1 VDATEVDSTSTG
13 ATDGPVAAVE
23 TSVRSEATSR
33 LIIEIAA
40 AASAELDLDQI
51 LHEALGRLRSVI
63 PLTGG
68 SIELV
73 TGDDLVIRAAI
84 GPFADEAVGQT
95 LHRGPSRSWSV
106 VETLKPYRTGDLF
119 RDGNRVR
126 GTAAASAVHSWL
138 AVPIVRHGTGI
149 GLVEVDSTEIDA
161 FSAAD
166 EELLASVVGV
176 LAGHVELAAH
186 HDEQRRANAL
196 REAFIGVISHEL
208 RTPITTIY
216 GLARVLRQRGHE
228 LAPEVQSQ
236 SILDIEAESDRLYRL
251 VEDLLVLSRAE
262 SGRVEFEA
270 EPISVGRLVQRIVDA
285 EAERRPDR
293 RFEVRQPPGLALI
306 EAEPTYVEQVI
317 RNLLTNA
324 AKYSTVPEPI
334 EIDIRIEPIDEAS
347 GISVPG
353 GGGRRLEVAVRV
365 LDRGIGIDDDTSAH
379 AFELFF
385 RTKEATRIAAGAG
398 IGLFV
403 CRQLIE
409 AMGGR
414 TWLLARDGG
423 GTEAGFAL
431 PVADADEEGGSMQR

>member
-1 VDATEVDSTSTG
+1 VDATD
-13 ATDGPVAAVE
+13 DPVVTLDAAV
-23 TSVRSEATSR
+23 RSAATSR

-51 LHEALGRLRSVI
+51 LHEALDRLRSVI

-68 SIELV
+68 SIALV
-73 TGDDLVIRAAI
+73 SGDELVIRAAI
-84 GPFADEAVGQT
+84 GPFADEALGQS
-95 LHRGPSRSWSV
+95 LWRGPSRSWTV
-106 VETLKPYRTGDLF
+106 IETLEPYRSGDLF
-119 RDGNRVR
+119 RDGDRVK
-126 GTAAASAVHSWL
+126 GKGAAATAVRSWL
-138 AVPIVRHGTGI
+138 AVPIVRHGSGI
-149 GLVEVDSTEIDA
+149 GLVEVDSTEVDA

-186 HDEQRRANAL
+186 HDEQKRANAL

-216 GLARVLRQRGHE
+216 GLSRVLRQRGE
-228 LAPEVQSQ
+228 SLTADVQRQ
-236 SILDIEAESDRLYRL
+236 AIVDIEAESDRLFRL

-262 SGRVEFEA
+262 RGRVEFEA
-270 EPISVGRLVQRIVDA
+270 EPISLGRLAERIVDA

-293 RFEVRQPPGLALI
+293 EFELRLPPTLALI

-324 AKYSTVPEPI
+324 AKYSPGPEKIEVEIKI
-334 EIDIRIEPIDEAS
+334 EIVEGPPAID
-347 GISVPG
+347 VPTTDDR
-353 GGGRRLEVAVRV
+353 GRSEVVLRV
-365 LDRGIGIDDDTSAH
+365 LDRGIGVDDETIAQ
-379 AFELFF
+379 AFDLFF
-385 RTKEATRIAAGAG
+385 RTREASRIASGAG

-403 CRQLIE
+403 SRQLIE

-431 PVADADEEGGSMQR
+431 PLADSGEDGGAG

>member
-1 VDATEVDSTSTG
+1 MDATQVS
-13 ATDGPVAAVE
+13 ATDVSSRDEPTGLDGA
-23 TSVRSEATSR
+23 VRSEATSR

-51 LHEALGRLRSVI
+51 LHEALGRLRTVI

-68 SIELV
+68 SIALV
-73 TGDDLVIRAAI
+73 SDEELVIRAAI
-84 GPFADEAVGQT
+84 GPFADEAVGQS
-95 LHRGPSRSWSV
+95 LRRGPSRSWHV
-106 VETLKPYRTGDLF
+106 IEMLEPFRTGDLL
-119 RDGNRVR
+119 RDGSRAR
-126 GTAAASAVHSWL
+126 GKAASTAIRSWL
-138 AVPIVRHGTGI
+138 AVPIVRHGVGI
-149 GLVEVDSTEIDA
+149 GLVEVDSTEVDA

-186 HDEQRRANAL
+186 HAVQQRANAL

-216 GLARVLRQRGHE
+216 GLARVLRQRGDE
-228 LAPEVQSQ
+228 LSDEVRRQ
-236 SILDIEAESDRLYRL
+236 SIVDIEAESDRLYRL

-270 EPISVGRLVQRIVDA
+270 EPISLGRLVQRIVEA

-293 RFEVRQPPGLALI
+293 KFDIRQRPGMALI

-324 AKYSTVPEPI
+324 AKYSSTPDPI
-334 EIDIRIEPIDEAS
+334 EIEMETTDET
-347 GISVPG
+347 VG
-353 GGGRRLEVAVRV
+353 GGALTAAGAERPEAIVRV
-365 LDRGIGIDDDTSAH
+365 LDRGIGIDDETSAH
-379 AFELFF
+379 AFDLFF
-385 RTKEATRIAAGAG
+385 RTRDATRMASGAG

-403 CRQLIE
+403 SRQLIE

-414 TWLLARDGG
+414 TWLLPRDGG

-431 PVADADEEGGSMQR
+431 PLAEVEDEAGTSED

>member
-1 VDATEVDSTSTG
+1 MAVTDEPGAALDA
-13 ATDGPVAAVE
+13 AL
-23 TSVRSEATSR
+23 RSEATSR

-51 LHEALGRLRSVI
+51 LHEALDRLRGVI

-68 SIELV
+68 SIALV
-73 TGDDLVIRAAI
+73 TDDDLVIRAAI

-106 VETLKPYRTGDLF
+106 VETLEPYRTGDLF

-126 GTAAASAVHSWL
+126 GKAASTAVRSWL
-138 AVPIVRHGTGI
+138 GVPIVRHGVGI

-166 EELLASVVGV
+166 EALLAAVVGV

-186 HDEQRRANAL
+186 HDEQTRANAL

-216 GLARVLRQRGHE
+216 GLSRVLRQRGEE
-228 LAPEVQSQ
+228 LDPDIRRQ

-262 SGRVEFEA
+262 GGRVEFEP
-270 EPISVGRLVQRIVDA
+270 EPINLGRLVQRIVEA

-324 AKYSTVPEPI
+324 TKYSSVPDPI
-334 EIDIRIEPIDEAS
+334 EVVIEVVEGETVAGVLGEGSVRRSEA
-347 GISVPG
+347 V
-353 GGGRRLEVAVRV
+353 VRV
-365 LDRGIGIDDDTSAH
+365 LDRGIGIDEDASAH

-385 RTKEATRIAAGAG
+385 RTKVATRIASGAG

-414 TWLLARDGG
+414 TWLVPRDGG

-431 PVADADEEGGSMQR
+431 PHADAGEDGGSG

>member
-1 VDATEVDSTSTG
+1 MDATDVESTREG
-13 ATDGPVAAVE
+13 ATDGPAAALE
-23 TSVRSEATSR
+23 AAVRSEATSR

-51 LHEALGRLRSVI
+51 LHEALGRLRTVI

-68 SIELV
+68 SIALV
-73 TGDDLVIRAAI
+73 SDDDLVIRAAI

-106 VETLKPYRTGDLF
+106 VDTLKPYRTGDLF

-216 GLARVLRQRGHE
+216 GLARVLRQRGPE
-228 LAPEVQSQ
+228 LAPDVLSQ
-236 SILDIEAESDRLYRL
+236 SIVDIEAESDRLYRL

-270 EPISVGRLVQRIVDA
+270 EPISLGRLVQRIVEA
-285 EAERRPDR
+285 EADRRPDR
-293 RFEVRQPPGLALI
+293 RFEVRQAPGLALI
-306 EAEPTYVEQVI
+306 EAEPTYLEQVI

-324 AKYSTVPEPI
+324 VKYSAVPAPI
-334 EIDIRIEPIDEAS
+334 EVEIEVHAGAPEDVAPPAA
-347 GISVPG
+347 V
-353 GGGRRLEVAVRV
+353 LERPEVVVRV
-365 LDRGIGIDDDTSAH
+365 LDRGIGVDEESSAH
-379 AFELFF
+379 AFDLFF
-385 RTKEATRIAAGAG
+385 RTREATRIASGAG

-403 CRQLIE
+403 SRQLIE
-409 AMGGR
+409 TMGGR
-414 TWLLARDGG
+414 TWLVPRDGG

-431 PVADADEEGGSMQR
+431 PLADVDEEGWPNED